1 MDKQIIFNGERISR
15 TKVRNNILKVYN
27 QTDTFSDWYKE
38 AHQFSKY
45 LSDKYKTPLNSVIG
59 IISALSP
66 RLNWDKNKEIAEFFL
81 ATNKVIRDN
90 GKQIHMTVPCNKA
103 KLIRLNDDEQY
114 VLDTLSG
121 DKTKSFY
128 LNIKYPDREV
138 NVTVDRHAI
147 AIALGRI
154 ATQKEH
160 SLTNKS
166 YKFFEDC
173 YKWTAEQ
180 LGIRPLLL
188 QSITWETWRNIK

>member
-38 AHQFSKY
+38 AHQFSRY
-45 LSDKYKTPLNSVIG
+45 LSDKYKTPLNRVIG

-81 ATNKVIRDN
+81 ETNKVIRDN

-114 VLDTLSG
+114 ILDTLSG

-160 SLTNKS
+160 SLTKKS
-166 YKFFEDC
+166 YKCFEDC